1 MESSISISVII
12 PLYNKAASVEATLR
26 SVVSQSLA
34 PCEIIV
40 VDDGSTDGSAERVAS
55 LAIEGLRLIRQPNGG
70 VSRARNRG
78 AAEASGTHLAF
89 LDADDIWESDFL
101 ATVATAAE
109 QHPEC
114 GLYATAYV
122 VVGSDERTVVR
133 SPRNEGVASNFFEE
147 VMQGFV
153 CLPSAALISRKAF
166 EECGGFPAGMK
177 LCEDSYL
184 WVCIADRYPV
194 YLTKRPLTTYR
205 LGAENRSS
213 SIYVAEQTNYSFDD
227 LRGAEGEKCRGEF
240 IARCVLGKAVTL
252 AVKGD
257 KEFARNAERHYAYT
271 RLHRRA
277 LWRLRIIR
285 RIPAPLRAPINS
297 LFQKIGWLLNH
308 NF

>member
-1 MESSISISVII
+1 MESQVKISVII

-26 SVVSQSLA
+26 SVVSQSYK

-55 LAIEGLRLIRQPNGG
+55 LNIEGLRIIQQPNGG

-78 AAEASGTHLAF
+78 AAEAKGTHLAF
-89 LDADDIWESDFL
+89 LDADDQWECHFL
-101 ATVATAAE
+101 ATLAAAAT
-109 QHPEC
+109 QFPLC
-114 GLYATAYV
+114 GLYSAAYH
-122 VVGSDERTVVR
+122 VVGSDGGRIVR
-133 SPRNEGVASNFFEE
+133 SAHHSGVVENFFAE

-153 CLPSAALISRKAF
+153 CLPSASLISRKAF

-184 WVCIADRYPV
+184 WICIADHYPV
-194 YLTKRPLTTYR
+194 YLTSEPLATYH

-213 SIYVAEQTNYSFDD
+213 AIYVAEQTEFSFDNFK
-227 LRGAEGEKCRGEF
+227 GAEGERCRGEF

-257 KEFARNAERHYAYT
+257 KEFARHAERHYAYT

-285 RIPAPLRAPINS
+285 RTPTPLRGPINK
-297 LFQKIGWLLNH
+297 LFQKIGWIVNR